1 MAVFIDLFAVLSQ
14 LRGENV
20 SRFKHRVSRS
30 LSTAFEAWQVLFQ
43 KTAALLRRHGLLDV
57 WLDVLNQFVGLGRRH
72 ADASTGHPMP
82 RLSRLR
88 PSTAVSWCTRPNG
101 RTDGD
106 VEVRPFLDE
115 WKSVCDATMRWLGEQ
130 NETDFAD
137 VKSRLPGRLAIH
149 IKQSDE
155 ADAAI
160 RRGTVSPVLV
170 VGRVVYVWTHPKEG
184 R

>member
-43 KTAALLRRHGLLDV
+43 KTAALLRRHGPLDV

-101 RTDGD
+101 RTRRRRRTA
-106 VEVRPFLDE
+106 VSRRMEVRLR
-115 WKSVCDATMRWLGEQ
+115 CHDAM
-130 NETDFAD
+130 
-137 VKSRLPGRLAIH
+137 
-149 IKQSDE
+149 
-155 ADAAI
+155 
-160 RRGTVSPVLV
+160 
-170 VGRVVYVWTHPKEG
+170 VGRAKRNGFCRREIAPARPGWRSTSNNLMRPTRRSAEVQ
-184 R
+184 

>member
-1 MAVFIDLFAVLSQ
+1 
-14 LRGENV
+14 
-20 SRFKHRVSRS
+20 
-30 LSTAFEAWQVLFQ
+30 
-43 KTAALLRRHGLLDV
+43 
-57 WLDVLNQFVGLGRRH
+57 
-72 ADASTGHPMP
+72 
-82 RLSRLR
+82 
-88 PSTAVSWCTRPNG
+88 
-101 RTDGD
+101 
-106 VEVRPFLDE
+106 
-115 WKSVCDATMRWLGEQ
+115 MRWLGEQ

-137 VKSRLPGRLAIH
+137 VKSRLPGRLAIQ